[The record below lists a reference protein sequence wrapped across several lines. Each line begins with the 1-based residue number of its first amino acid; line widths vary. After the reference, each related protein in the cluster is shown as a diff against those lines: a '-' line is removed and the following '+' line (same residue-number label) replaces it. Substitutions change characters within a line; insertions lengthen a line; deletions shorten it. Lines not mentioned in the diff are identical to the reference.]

1 MRTILLLS
9 AVALLIVGCGQAS
22 EEATQAESPAQSATE
37 AAQQE
42 SPKAE
47 ATTASTTISG
57 ELGCGHC
64 NYEVGESC
72 SAAIKTAS
80 GEIYIL
86 EDAQELFDKR
96 FDGGTVE
103 VAGTVVEK
111 DGTHH
116 MKVDSYEM

>member
-9 AVALLIVGCGQAS
+9 AAALLIVGCGQTS
-22 EEATQAESPAQSATE
+22 EEATQAESSAPSTTETTE
-37 AAQQE
+37 APAT
-42 SPKAE
+42 E
-47 ATTASTTISG
+47 ATTASTTVSG

-64 NYEVGESC
+64 NYDVGEGC
-72 SAAIKTAS
+72 SAAVKTAS

-111 DGTHH
+111 DGVHH
-116 MKVDSYEM
+116 MTVSSYEM